1 MVNIEAV
8 LDQVTRVAGVRA
20 AVVCDYEGIHIA
32 SQSTVGAAAEESVA
46 AMAAEIGRSVTKLLR
61 TADGDKF
68 RMAMFGSANG
78 NLVMADAG
86 RGFLAALTDQAAN
99 TGLLRMAVEKAAE
112 QLADELQGASL
123 DHERDGDPNPG
134 ADQTSSASAES
145 NRPA

>member
-46 AMAAEIGRSVTKLLR
+46 AMAAEIGRSATKLLR
-61 TADGDKF
+61 TADGDRF

-112 QLADELQGASL
+112 RLASELEGIPL
-123 DHERDGDPNPG
+123 NHERDENSAPG
-134 ADQTSSASAES
+134 ADQASSANAQS
-145 NRPA
+145 NGPA